1 MAMTQNQLQDWLLK
15 QAYGQQVCL
24 QIKQQLQYL
33 TGKQHYAQVLQLGLP
48 EVALLPD
55 AQFTQQHQVGENL
68 APIVADFDRLPFAT
82 ESMDLVILP
91 FVLSQHPNA
100 HAILREAQRVVCG
113 YGQMLVLD
121 LNPYSLWR
129 MQAKRLQAAT
139 GCQHEQT
146 MTPRRLAD
154 WLQLLDMQ
162 PDLSRYIN
170 YLPLCQNKQQAQKWQ
185 WLEAAGNRWWPQ
197 AAAMYAMLAVKQ
209 TVSLK
214 PLNQHNKRPERDN
227 EVVLNPISVR
237 KPD

>member
-1 MAMTQNQLQDWLLK
+1 MTQIQLQNWLLTH
-15 QAYGQQVCL
+15 AYGQQVL
-24 QIKQQLQYL
+24 NQTKQQLQYL
-33 TGKQHYAQVLQLGLP
+33 TGKQHYSQVLQLGLP
-48 EVALLPD
+48 EITLLTEGQSEHHHFASETMP
-55 AQFTQQHQVGENL
+55 
-68 APIVADFDRLPFAT
+68 PIVADFDRLPFAT

-100 HAILREAQRVVCG
+100 HAVLREAQRVVCG
-113 YGQMLVLD
+113 YGQLLVLD

-129 MQAKRLQAAT
+129 VRAKRLQATT
-139 GCQHEQT
+139 GCQHQQA

-170 YLPLCQNKQQAQKWQ
+170 YLPLCQNRQQAQKWQ

>member
-1 MAMTQNQLQDWLLK
+1 MMQIQLQNWLLTH
-15 QAYGQQVCL
+15 AYGQQVL
-24 QIKQQLQYL
+24 DQTKQQLQYL
-33 TGKQHYAQVLQLGLP
+33 TGKQHYSQVLQLGLP
-48 EVALLPD
+48 EITWLTEGQCKHHHLVSETLP
-55 AQFTQQHQVGENL
+55 
-68 APIVADFDRLPFAT
+68 PIVADFDRLPFAT

-100 HAILREAQRVVCG
+100 HAVLREAQRVVCG
-113 YGQMLVLD
+113 YGQLLVLD

-129 MQAKRLQAAT
+129 VRAKRLQAAT
-139 GCQHEQT
+139 GCQHEQA

-170 YLPLCQNKQQAQKWQ
+170 YLPLCQNRQQAQKWQ

>member
-1 MAMTQNQLQDWLLK
+1 MMQIQLQNWLLTH
-15 QAYGQQVCL
+15 AYGQQVL
-24 QIKQQLQYL
+24 DQTKQQLQYL
-33 TGKQHYAQVLQLGLP
+33 TGKQHYSQVLQLGLP
-48 EVALLPD
+48 EITLLTEGQSEHHHFASETMP
-55 AQFTQQHQVGENL
+55 
-68 APIVADFDRLPFAT
+68 PIVADFDRLPFAT

-100 HAILREAQRVVCG
+100 HAVLREAQRVVCG
-113 YGQMLVLD
+113 YGQLLVLD

-129 MQAKRLQAAT
+129 VRAKRLQAAT
-139 GCQHEQT
+139 GCQHQQA

>member
-1 MAMTQNQLQDWLLK
+1 MMQIQLQNWLLTH
-15 QAYGQQVCL
+15 AYGQQVL
-24 QIKQQLQYL
+24 DQTKQQLQYL
-33 TGKQHYAQVLQLGLP
+33 TGKQHYSQVLQLGLP
-48 EVALLPD
+48 EITLLTEG
-55 AQFTQQHQVGENL
+55 QSEHHHL
-68 APIVADFDRLPFAT
+68 ASETMPPIVADFDRLPFAT

-100 HAILREAQRVVCG
+100 HAVLREAQRVVCG
-113 YGQMLVLD
+113 YGQLLVLD

-129 MQAKRLQAAT
+129 VRAKRLQAAT
-139 GCQHEQT
+139 GCQHEQA

-170 YLPLCQNKQQAQKWQ
+170 YLPLCQNRQQAQKWQ

>member
-1 MAMTQNQLQDWLLK
+1 MTQIQLQNWLLTH
-15 QAYGQQVCL
+15 AYGQQVL
-24 QIKQQLQYL
+24 NQTKQQLQYL
-33 TGKQHYAQVLQLGLP
+33 TGKQHYSQVLQLGLP
-48 EVALLPD
+48 EITLLTEGQSEHHHFASETMP
-55 AQFTQQHQVGENL
+55 
-68 APIVADFDRLPFAT
+68 PIIAEFDRLPFAT

-100 HAILREAQRVVCG
+100 HAVLREAQRVVCG
-113 YGQMLVLD
+113 YGQLLVLD

-129 MQAKRLQAAT
+129 VRAKRLQAVT
-139 GCQHEQT
+139 GCQHQQA

-170 YLPLCQNKQQAQKWQ
+170 YLPLCQNRQQAQKWQ

>member
-1 MAMTQNQLQDWLLK
+1 MTQIQLQNWLLTH
-15 QAYGQQVCL
+15 AYGQQVL
-24 QIKQQLQYL
+24 DQTKQQLKYL
-33 TGKQHYAQVLQLGLP
+33 TGKQHYSQVLQLGLP
-48 EVALLPD
+48 EITLLTEGQSEHHHFASETMP
-55 AQFTQQHQVGENL
+55 
-68 APIVADFDRLPFAT
+68 PIVADFDRLPFAT

-100 HAILREAQRVVCG
+100 HAVLREAQRVVCG
-113 YGQMLVLD
+113 YGQLLVLD

-129 MQAKRLQAAT
+129 VRAKRLQAAT
-139 GCQHEQT
+139 GCQHQQA

>member
-1 MAMTQNQLQDWLLK
+1 MMQIQLQNWLLTH
-15 QAYGQQVCL
+15 AYGQQVL
-24 QIKQQLQYL
+24 DQTKQQLQYL
-33 TGKQHYAQVLQLGLP
+33 TGKQHYSQVLQLGLP
-48 EVALLPD
+48 EITWLTEGQCEHHHLVSETLP
-55 AQFTQQHQVGENL
+55 
-68 APIVADFDRLPFAT
+68 PIVADFDRLPFAT

-100 HAILREAQRVVCG
+100 HAVLREAQRVVCG
-113 YGQMLVLD
+113 YGQLLVLD

-129 MQAKRLQAAT
+129 VRAKRLQAAT
-139 GCQHEQT
+139 GCQHQQA

-170 YLPLCQNKQQAQKWQ
+170 YLPLCQNRQQAQKWE

>member
-1 MAMTQNQLQDWLLK
+1 MTQIQLQNWLLTH
-15 QAYGQQVCL
+15 AYGQQVL
-24 QIKQQLQYL
+24 NQTKQQLQYL
-33 TGKQHYAQVLQLGLP
+33 TGKQHYSQVLQLGLP
-48 EVALLPD
+48 EITLLTEGQSEHHHFASETMP
-55 AQFTQQHQVGENL
+55 
-68 APIVADFDRLPFAT
+68 PIVADFDRLPFAT

-100 HAILREAQRVVCG
+100 HAVLREAQRVVCG
-113 YGQMLVLD
+113 YGQLLVLD

-129 MQAKRLQAAT
+129 VRAKRLQAAT
-139 GCQHEQT
+139 GCQHQQA

-170 YLPLCQNKQQAQKWQ
+170 YLPLCQNRQQAQKWQ

>member
-1 MAMTQNQLQDWLLK
+1 MTQIQLQNWLLTH
-15 QAYGQQVCL
+15 AYGQQVL
-24 QIKQQLQYL
+24 DQTKQQLQYL
-33 TGKQHYAQVLQLGLP
+33 TGKQHYSQVLQLGLP
-48 EVALLPD
+48 EITLLTEGQSEHHHFASEPMP
-55 AQFTQQHQVGENL
+55 
-68 APIVADFDRLPFAT
+68 PIIAEFDRLPFAT

-100 HAILREAQRVVCG
+100 HAVLREAQRVVCG
-113 YGQMLVLD
+113 YGQLLVLD

-129 MQAKRLQAAT
+129 VRAKRLQAAT
-139 GCQHEQT
+139 GCQHEQA

-170 YLPLCQNKQQAQKWQ
+170 YLPLCQNRQQAQKWQ

>member
-1 MAMTQNQLQDWLLK
+1 MMQIQLQNWLLTH
-15 QAYGQQVCL
+15 AYGQQVL
-24 QIKQQLQYL
+24 NQTKQQLQYL
-33 TGKQHYAQVLQLGLP
+33 TGKQHYSQVLQLGLP
-48 EVALLPD
+48 EITLLTEGQSEHHHFASETMP
-55 AQFTQQHQVGENL
+55 
-68 APIVADFDRLPFAT
+68 PIIAEFDRLPFAT

-100 HAILREAQRVVCG
+100 HAVLREAQRVVCG
-113 YGQMLVLD
+113 YGQLLVLD

-129 MQAKRLQAAT
+129 VRAKRLQAAT
-139 GCQHEQT
+139 GCQHEQA

-170 YLPLCQNKQQAQKWQ
+170 YLPLCQNRQQAQKWQ

>member
-1 MAMTQNQLQDWLLK
+1 MTQIQLQNWLLTH
-15 QAYGQQVCL
+15 AYGQQVL
-24 QIKQQLQYL
+24 NQTKQQLQYL
-33 TGKQHYAQVLQLGLP
+33 TGKQHYSQVLQLGLP
-48 EVALLPD
+48 EITLLTEGQCEHHHFASETLP
-55 AQFTQQHQVGENL
+55 
-68 APIVADFDRLPFAT
+68 PIVADFDRLPFAT

-100 HAILREAQRVVCG
+100 HAVLREAQRVVCG
-113 YGQMLVLD
+113 YGQLLVLD

-129 MQAKRLQAAT
+129 VRAKRLQAAT
-139 GCQHEQT
+139 GCQHQQA

-170 YLPLCQNKQQAQKWQ
+170 YLPLCQNRQQAQKWQ

>member
-1 MAMTQNQLQDWLLK
+1 MVRPQNQLQDWLLI
-15 QAYGQQVCL
+15 QAYGQQVLL
-24 QIKQQLQYL
+24 QIQQQLQHL

-48 EVALLPD
+48 QVRLLPE
-55 AQFTQQHQVGENL
+55 AQCAQQHFLGEAH
-68 APIVADFDRLPFAT
+68 APIVADFERLPFAT

-100 HAILREAQRVVCG
+100 HAVLREAQRVVCG
-113 YGQMLVLD
+113 YGQILVLD

-129 MQAKRLQAAT
+129 LRGKHLQAAT
-139 GCQHEQT
+139 ACSHT
-146 MTPRRLAD
+146 HTVTPRRLAD

-162 PDLSRYIN
+162 PQVSRYIN

>member
-1 MAMTQNQLQDWLLK
+1 MVRTQNQLQNWLLA
-15 QAYGQQVCL
+15 QAYGQQVLL
-24 QIKQQLQYL
+24 QIQQQLQHL

-48 EVALLPD
+48 QVRLLPE
-55 AQFTQQHQVGENL
+55 AQCAQQHFLGEAH
-68 APIVADFDRLPFAT
+68 APIVADFERLPFAT

-113 YGQMLVLD
+113 YGQLLVLD

-129 MQAKRLQAAT
+129 VQAKRLQAAT
-139 GCQHEQT
+139 GCLHEQT

-185 WLEAAGNRWWPQ
+185 CLEAAGNRWWPQ